1 MTAVKNAPPAKEV
14 SDLTEVQAPRQI
26 KRGSQDALAWLI
38 GRYAGRYRF
47 YHAPVDIT
55 QVDHIRFGDL
65 TIPVNPQEPP
75 IRHSALSRKA
85 QGAVF

>member
-38 GRYAGRYRF
+38 GRHADCYRL
-47 YHAPVDIT
+47 YPAPVDIT
-55 QVDHIRFGDL
+55 QVDHIRFDDL
-65 TIPVNPQEPP
+65 TIPVNP
-75 IRHSALSRKA
+75 
-85 QGAVF
+85 

>member
-1 MTAVKNAPPAKEV
+1 M

-38 GRYAGRYRF
+38 DRYADLYWL
-47 YHAPVDIT
+47 YPAPVDIT
-55 QVDHIRFGDL
+55 QVDHIHFGDL

-75 IRHSALSRKA
+75 IRHSALSLTA

>member
-1 MTAVKNAPPAKEV
+1 M
-14 SDLTEVQAPRQI
+14 SDLTEEQALRQI

-38 GRYAGRYRF
+38 GRHADRYRF
-47 YHAPVDIT
+47 YPAPVDIT